1 MKIGFVT
8 DTNADIPDHILK
20 QHPIKVV
27 PEIIIIGEKEYLD
40 GIDIT
45 RDEFYEQLPGLDP
58 PPTTAAPAPRA
69 FEAAYK
75 EMFDKGYD
83 HIISIHTAAKLSAI
97 HNAAM
102 IAANNFE
109 GQVDVID
116 SNQLTLGIGYQV
128 LAASEAVKAGKSL
141 DEIRQVIEDTRKR
154 TKVFALL
161 DTLENLKRSGRVSW
175 VQAGLGDLM
184 QVKLIIEVKDGEIRR
199 TTAARTR
206 QKAVARLQELFET
219 CGRLDWLAILHAG
232 AEEEARAFYNRLIAK
247 GTAKE
252 PMYVNITSTIGT
264 HTGVNALGFAVVTKK

>member
-8 DTNADIPDHILK
+8 DTNADIPDYVLK

-27 PEIIIIGEKEYLD
+27 PAIIIINDKEYLD
-40 GIDIT
+40 GVDLT
-45 RDEFYEQLPGLDP
+45 RDEFYEQLPDLDP
-58 PPTTAAPAPRA
+58 PPTTAAPAPGE

-75 EMFDKGYD
+75 EMFDKDYD

-97 HNAAM
+97 YSAAA
-102 IAANNFE
+102 IAADSFE
-109 GQVDVID
+109 GRIDVID

-128 LAASEAVKAGKSL
+128 LAASEAAQAGKSL
-141 DEIRQVIEDTRKR
+141 DEVHQVIEDTRLR
-154 TKVFALL
+154 TKVFALV

-175 VQAGLGDLM
+175 VQASLGNLM
-184 QVKLIIEVKDGEIRR
+184 QIKLIVEVKDGEIQR

-206 QKAVARLQELFET
+206 QKAVARLQELFES

-232 AEEEARAFYNRLIAK
+232 AEDEARAFYNRLIAK

-252 PMYVNITSTIGT
+252 PMYVNITSAIGT